1 MTLHTEIEI
10 WNKYGAYLIGVTGI
24 SAKHKGVSFETF
36 YNNLDGSTGGWSRE
50 ALKNAWNVGQ
60 K

>member
-1 MTLHTEIEI
+1 MTLRTEIEI

-36 YNNLDGSTGGWSRE
+36 YNNLDGSTGCCIVTGKQIGR
-50 ALKNAWNVGQ
+50 AHV
-60 K
+60 

>member
-1 MTLHTEIEI
+1 MTLRTEIEI

-36 YNNLDGSTGGWSRE
+36 YNNLDGSTGGWRVPWESNS
-50 ALKNAWNVGQ
+50 LVLL
-60 K
+60 